1 MRKFRVIPL
10 VILLI
15 ALFAG
20 SVFAQETVKFGL
32 VAPFTGLGSILGDY
46 IKEAMMLAVDEI
58 NAQGGILGRQIEVIV
73 YDDEASPATAINV
86 VKRVIENDK
95 VLVCFGPNMSS
106 SVLGV
111 HQVALENETPMLV
124 GATSPSLGFDQL
136 GNPWVFRLRAD
147 DTVRVENQ
155 AEYAVKVLGVK
166 RPGIIYGTTDYCTSA
181 RDVIIK
187 KFAEYGIEPVA
198 IEQIREGDKDATG
211 QVLNMIRAGVDS
223 VMGLTHESE
232 AAVFVR
238 QTRQMGLDVPI
249 VGFTAWGVPAFTDLA
264 GEAAIGVIAVQSFT
278 PEDPNPVVQ
287 EFVQKYVDRYGR
299 LPSDPGQAYYDGV
312 YVMKEVIERVGSFDK
327 HAIREALENFSGYV
341 GLQGELV
348 NDEKHNL
355 SRFTLISE
363 FLGDSWKIIQKY

>member
-1 MRKFRVIPL
+1 M
-10 VILLI
+10 
-15 ALFAG
+15 
-20 SVFAQETVKFGL
+20 
-32 VAPFTGLGSILGDY
+32 
-46 IKEAMMLAVDEI
+46 
-58 NAQGGILGRQIEVIV
+58 
-73 YDDEASPATAINV
+73 
-86 VKRVIENDK
+86 
-95 VLVCFGPNMSS
+95 
-106 SVLGV
+106 
-111 HQVALENETPMLV
+111 
-124 GATSPSLGFDQL
+124 
-136 GNPWVFRLRAD
+136 
-147 DTVRVENQ
+147 
-155 AEYAVKVLGVK
+155 
-166 RPGIIYGTTDYCTSA
+166 
-181 RDVIIK
+181 IIK

-238 QTRQMGLDVPI
+238 QMRQMGLDVPI